1 MGYESGAGRQDSIT
15 VVASD
20 GTLTSSQSFTIG
32 VTDVAPSQPTDSV
45 APTGGT
51 VSEGAATGDLVG
63 ITAASSDVNGGT
75 VTFSLSDD
83 AGGRIDIN
91 GSTGVVTVANGSL
104 LDYESAPGH
113 QYSITVVASDGTL
126 PSSQSTTIPY
136 TALVRSQ
143 PTDSVAPTGGTV
155 SEGAAT
161 GDLVGITAASSDV
174 NGGTV
179 T

>member
-1 MGYESGAGRQDSIT
+1 GHQYSIT

-51 VSEGAATGDLVG
+51 VSEGAATGDVVG
-63 ITAASSDVNGGT
+63 STGVSCGVIGGT
-75 VTFSLSDD
+75 VTFSLSED
-83 AGGRIDIN
+83 AGGRFAIN
-91 GSTGVVTVANGSL
+91 GSTGVVTVPHSSPPRRSSDL
-104 LDYESAPGH
+104 GH

-126 PSSQSTTIPY
+126 TSSQSFTIGVTDVAP
-136 TALVRSQ
+136 SQ

-161 GDLVGITAASSDV
+161 G
-174 NGGTV
+174 
-179 T
+179 